1 MPLPP
6 DHHQPVAPRE
16 DRATLLDRLFPSPM
30 AHPDIIRVGWMEEN
44 RLHNFLVVLYYL
56 ARIPLPLCGLLVALL
71 LAPSLLAY
79 DLPLAAAAVLALVS
93 VGDLVLLLLLPRLG
107 VSFGWPQPPWLL
119 YSAGRSALAVLAG
132 LLPLTGA
139 WELAGLA
146 LVQLTLTLL
155 SLYGSLVEPFWLEQ
169 TRQTWRVRGLK
180 APLSLLLLSDLH
192 MERPT
197 RREAAVLG
205 AIELGRPDVIILAGD
220 LFNLSYVGDP
230 QTLQAVRTF
239 LGQLRAPAGVF
250 FVRGTREIDPPRLV
264 EAALEGLDIHRLE
277 NELVTVKQG
286 KAILHLAG
294 VPAVGKREVREHAL
308 RDLLLQGEHP
318 VAVIHHLPE
327 LMEEAADL
335 EADLY
340 LCGHTHGGQICLP
353 LIGPV
358 ATGSRLGRRYVRGH
372 HRLGRTQA
380 YISRGIGLEG
390 LGAPRMRFLAR
401 PELVWIDLLPEEGG
415 TE

>member
-6 DHHQPVAPRE
+6 DHRQHANQQEQRPG
-16 DRATLLDRLFPSPM
+16 LMDRLFPSPM
-30 AHPDIIRVGWMEEN
+30 VHPDIIRVGWMEEN
-44 RLHNFLVVLYYL
+44 RLHNFLVVLYHL

-71 LAPSLLAY
+71 LAPGLLAY
-79 DLPLAAAAVLALVS
+79 EFPLAAAALLALVS
-93 VGDLVLLLLLPRLG
+93 AGDLALLLLLPRLG
-107 VSFGWPQPPWLL
+107 ISFGWPEPPWLL
-119 YSAGRSALAVLAG
+119 YTAGRSSLALLVG
-132 LLPLTGA
+132 LLPVGGN

-169 TRQTWRVRGLK
+169 TRLTWQVRGLT

-192 MERPT
+192 LERPT
-197 RREAAVLG
+197 RREAAVLE
-205 AIELGRPDVIILAGD
+205 AVKQGRPDVIVVAGD

-230 QTLQAVRTF
+230 ETLQGVRNF
-239 LGQLRAPAGVF
+239 LERLSAPAGVF
-250 FVRGTREIDPPRLV
+250 IVRGTREMDPPGLV
-264 EAALEGLDIHRLE
+264 EAALEGLSIHRLE
-277 NELVTVKQG
+277 NELVTVKRG
-286 KAILHLAG
+286 KALLHLVG
-294 VPAVGKREVREHAL
+294 IPAEGKREVREHTL
-308 RDLLLQGEHP
+308 RELLLQGEHP
-318 VAVIHHLPE
+318 VAVVHHLPE
-327 LMEEAADL
+327 LMIAASDL

-353 LIGPV
+353 LLGPV
-358 ATGSRLGRRYVRGH
+358 ATGSRLGRRYVRGS

-401 PELVWIDLLPEEGG
+401 PELVWIDLIPEERGD
-415 TE
+415 